1 MAWRFVAPLREAL
14 SLLCGGAVFAS
25 VDGVL
30 SMSLERFQFG
40 EFEFDSETRVL
51 THKGREIRLQAQPA
65 LLLGVLLA
73 RRSQIVSREDL
84 KHAIWGNGTHVDFEK
99 GLNFCIGQVRAA
111 LRDDASRPVYIQ
123 TVPRQGYRFIAPVIA
138 GEFQAVPIES
148 VRPSRR
154 SLTRWPILVLAATV
168 IVIGTF
174 AFLWAKIPAVP
185 NLAVV
190 RFDAGTST
198 PTMRALA
205 DELTD
210 DVTVRLTSASNGHY
224 RVIGNASIL
233 RAPREQRDLRS
244 IASSLRCKYAVL
256 GQVEADGDRVL
267 VLAHLIRLS
276 DLTHIRVVRFE
287 RKAADPSTLESQM
300 AEEIASQFAS
310 SMSHRPGSASSFRA
324 GSH

>member
-1 MAWRFVAPLREAL
+1 
-14 SLLCGGAVFAS
+14 
-25 VDGVL
+25 
-30 SMSLERFQFG
+30 MSLERFQFG

-73 RRSQIVSREDL
+73 RRGQIVSREDL
-84 KHAIWGNGTHVDFEK
+84 QRAIWGNDTHVDFEK
-99 GLNFCIGQVRAA
+99 GLNFCTGQVRAA

-138 GEFQAVPIES
+138 GEFQAGPIES
-148 VRPSRR
+148 DSVRLSSR
-154 SLTRWPILVLAATV
+154 SLIRWPILVLAATV
-168 IVIGTF
+168 IAIGTF

-190 RFDAGTST
+190 RFDTGTSK

-276 DLTHIRVVRFE
+276 DLTHIRVVRIE
-287 RKAADPSTLESQM
+287 RKAADPSMLESQM
-300 AEEIASQFAS
+300 AEEIASQFAA
-310 SMSHRPGSASSFRA
+310 SMSNRPDGASSFRA
-324 GSH
+324 RSH

>member
-1 MAWRFVAPLREAL
+1 M
-14 SLLCGGAVFAS
+14 
-25 VDGVL
+25 
-30 SMSLERFQFG
+30 
-40 EFEFDSETRVL
+40 
-51 THKGREIRLQAQPA
+51 
-65 LLLGVLLA
+65 
-73 RRSQIVSREDL
+73 SREDL
-84 KHAIWGNGTHVDFEK
+84 QRAIWGNDTHVDFEK
-99 GLNFCIGQVRAA
+99 GLNFCTGQVRAA

-138 GEFQAVPIES
+138 GELRTAPIES
-148 VRPSRR
+148 DGVSPSRR
-154 SLTRWPILVLAATV
+154 SLIRWSIVLAATV
-168 IVIGTF
+168 IAIGTF

-190 RFDAGTST
+190 RFDTGTST

-276 DLTHIRVVRFE
+276 DHTHIRVVRFE
-287 RKAADPSTLESQM
+287 RKADAPSTLESEM
-300 AEEIASQFAS
+300 AEEIASQFAA
-310 SMSHRPGSASSFRA
+310 SMSNRPDGASSFIA